1 MEWETLIKHLKEN
14 SWAVTS
20 LVIILVFI
28 LTAFLAPLLSPYD
41 PLSINLDSLKLP
53 PSGSHLFG
61 TDSKGRDVLSRVIFG
76 ARYSL
81 LIGFAVTFTSITFGI
96 IVGALAGYFR
106 GKTDIII
113 TMLIDLVLA
122 FPSLLLAIGI
132 SVALPPGI
140 MSVFLAL
147 TLVGWAPFARLIRGI
162 VLSLRES
169 QFVDA
174 AKVIGCSPL
183 RILFLHIIP
192 NCLPITIVAAS
203 LKIGSFIL
211 SESALSFLG
220 LGIQPPTPTWGSM
233 VSLNRTY
240 LLSSPWMII
249 FPGLAIMVTVLVF
262 NILGDFLRDYLDPH
276 LRL

>member
-1 MEWETLIKHLKEN
+1 MEWEKVIRHFKKN
-14 SWAVTS
+14 SWAVTA
-20 LVIILVFI
+20 LAIILVFI
-28 LTAFLAPLLSPYD
+28 LTALLAPLLSPYD
-41 PLSINLDSLKLP
+41 PLEVNLDSLKFP
-53 PSGSHLFG
+53 PSRGHLFG
-61 TDSKGRDVLSRVIFG
+61 TDSKGRDILSRVIFG

-81 LIGFAVTFTSITFGI
+81 FIGFAVTFTSLTIGI
-96 IVGALAGYFR
+96 ILGAFAGYLR
-106 GKTDIII
+106 GKVDTVI

-140 MSVFLAL
+140 LPVFLAL
-147 TLVGWAPFARLIRGI
+147 TLVGWAPFARLIRSM

-174 AKVIGCSPL
+174 AKSIGCSPV
-183 RILFLHIIP
+183 RILFLHILP
-192 NCLPITIVAAS
+192 NCLPLTIVAAS

-220 LGIQPPTPTWGSM
+220 LGVQPPVPTWGSM
-233 VSLNRTY
+233 VSLNRSY
-240 LLSSPWMII
+240 LLSCPWMII

-262 NILGDFLRDYLDPH
+262 NIIGDSLRDYLDPH
-276 LRL
+276 LKL

>member
-1 MEWETLIKHLKEN
+1 MEWETLLKHLKKN

-28 LTAFLAPLLSPYD
+28 LTALLAPLLAPYD

-174 AKVIGCSPL
+174 AKVIG
-183 RILFLHIIP
+183 
-192 NCLPITIVAAS
+192 
-203 LKIGSFIL
+203 
-211 SESALSFLG
+211 
-220 LGIQPPTPTWGSM
+220 
-233 VSLNRTY
+233 
-240 LLSSPWMII
+240 
-249 FPGLAIMVTVLVF
+249 
-262 NILGDFLRDYLDPH
+262 
-276 LRL
+276 

>member
-1 MEWETLIKHLKEN
+1 MEWGKITRHFKKN
-14 SWAVTS
+14 RWAATS
-20 LVIILVFI
+20 LAIIILFI
-28 LTAFLAPLLSPYD
+28 LIAFLAPLLSPYD
-41 PLSINLDSLKLP
+41 PLEINLDGLKLP
-53 PSGSHLFG
+53 PSRDHIFG
-61 TDSKGRDVLSRVIFG
+61 TDSKGRDILSRVIFG

-81 LIGFAVTFTSITFGI
+81 FIGLAVTFTSIMIGVTM
-96 IVGALAGYFR
+96 GAFAGYFR
-106 GKTDIII
+106 GKADTLI
-113 TMLIDLVLA
+113 TMVIDLMLA

-140 MSVFLAL
+140 ISVFLAL

-162 VLSLRES
+162 VLSLRET

-174 AKVIGCSPL
+174 AKAIGCSPV
-183 RILFLHIIP
+183 RILFLHILP
-192 NCLPITIVAAS
+192 NCLPLTIVAAS

-220 LGIQPPTPTWGSM
+220 LGVQPPLPTWGSM

-240 LLSSPWMII
+240 FLSSPWMVI

-262 NILGDFLRDYLDPH
+262 NILGDSLRDYLDPH

>member
-1 MEWETLIKHLKEN
+1 MEWRTIMKHLKKN
-14 SWAVTS
+14 PWAATS
-20 LVIILVFI
+20 LAIILLLI
-28 LTAFLAPLLSPYD
+28 LIALLAPFLSPYD
-41 PLSINLDSLKLP
+41 PLEINLDSLKLS
-53 PSGSHLFG
+53 PSVSHLFG
-61 TDSKGRDVLSRVIFG
+61 TDSKGRDVLSRVVFG

-81 LIGFAVTFTSITFGI
+81 FIGFAVTFTSLTIGI
-96 IVGALAGYFR
+96 ILGAFAGYLR
-106 GKTDIII
+106 GKMDTVI
-113 TMLIDLVLA
+113 TVVIDLVLA

-140 MSVFLAL
+140 WSVFLAL
-147 TLVGWAPFARLIRGI
+147 TLVGWAPFARLIRGV
-162 VLSLRES
+162 VLSLREL

-174 AKVIGCSPL
+174 AKAIGCSQL
-183 RILFLHIIP
+183 RILFLHILP
-192 NCLPITIVAAS
+192 NCLPLTIVAAS

-220 LGIQPPTPTWGSM
+220 LGVQPPIPTWGSM

-262 NILGDFLRDYLDPH
+262 NIIGDSLRDYLDPH
-276 LRL
+276 LKL